1 LLKQRI
7 ITAVILAI
15 LLLGAL
21 FFAPAQQFDM
31 VIALVVAIAAWE
43 WANMSGFKQ
52 QGQRVLYALVT
63 MAVVA
68 GVAWF
73 SGYGSDAGMSLEK
86 LKTTFGVACAWWAV
100 ALLWVQSY
108 PSSGLLWGRR
118 WSTAIMGLLVLV
130 PTWMA
135 FVFLRSEPQGAWL
148 ILLLV
153 IIVAAADIGAYF
165 VGKAIGKRK
174 LAVEVS
180 PGKSW
185 EGFWGGF
192 ATCMLLALGL
202 NYWFDAGG
210 VLLAIV
216 APVALSSVLGD
227 LLASM
232 VKRQRG
238 IKDSSNLLPGHGGF
252 MDRVDSLTA
261 AAPVFALAI
270 VLSGW
275 QLPAF

>member
-1 LLKQRI
+1 MLKQRI

-21 FFAPAQQFDM
+21 FFAPAQQFDAL
-31 VIALVVAIAAWE
+31 IALVVFIAAWE
-43 WANMSGFKQ
+43 WANMSGFSQ
-52 QGQRVLYALVT
+52 QGQRILYALVT
-63 MAVVA
+63 MACVA
-68 GVAWF
+68 GTACY
-73 SGYGSDAGMSLEK
+73 SGYASDAGLSREA
-86 LKTTFGVACAWWAV
+86 LKTVFGLACGWWAV

-108 PSSGLLWGRR
+108 PGSGVLWGRR
-118 WSTAIMGLLVLV
+118 WSTALMGLLVLV
-130 PTWMA
+130 PTWVA
-135 FVFLRSEPQGAWL
+135 FMFLRSEPQGAWL

-153 IIVAAADIGAYF
+153 AIVAAADIGAYF
-165 VGKAIGKRK
+165 VGRAIGKRK
-174 LAVEVS
+174 LALAVS

-202 NYWFDAGG
+202 SYWLDTGM